1 MGWQQSDYT
10 ISEIKGFSSER
21 THIQRLPS
29 WHEMLGRGWFGWM
42 AAASALIVKIRE
54 KDVKNQ
60 DKMIG
65 VEASILIAPSQDIS
79 GSL

>member
-1 MGWQQSDYT
+1 
-10 ISEIKGFSSER
+10 
-21 THIQRLPS
+21 
-29 WHEMLGRGWFGWM
+29 MLGRGWFGWM

-79 GSL
+79 DSL